1 MDNKPTLEKKAK
13 SFMQNQAGRILDF
26 NLDEFEG
33 YKLEGTGRFDVNL
46 DDLEGYR
53 LKGTGCF
60 YAVGRK
66 PRFYKSLTEGIL
78 EPFMWDNLG
87 VPLSVP
93 VYRNIKLKKEFFVPG
108 VVKDKRTNEVTKS
121 GVKHPVTHYEFYEL
135 SDEEKEGITK
145 MIHKEYTPKIIK
157 ELRAV
162 AELYSHYI
170 DTPLITTIRV
180 GNLKVLF
187 GEELY
192 KGETKENFR
201 KGVLQ
206 RLSVLKPSIDIHLK

>member
-1 MDNKPTLEKKAK
+1 MNNKPTLEKKAK
-13 SFMQNQAGRILDF
+13 SFMQNQTGRILDF
-26 NLDEFEG
+26 NLDDLEG

-53 LKGTGCF
+53 LKGTGRF

-66 PRFYKSLTEGIL
+66 PRFYKSLTDGIL

-108 VVKDKRTNEVTKS
+108 VVINKRLGEV
-121 GVKHPVTHYEFYEL
+121 EFYEL
-135 SDEEKEGITK
+135 SDDEKEGITK
-145 MIHKEYTPKIIK
+145 MIHAEYTPKIIK

-170 DTPLITTIRV
+170 DTPLVTPIRV
-180 GNLKVLF
+180 GNLTILF

-201 KGVLQ
+201 KGILQ
-206 RLSVLKPSIDIHLK
+206 RISILKPSIEIHLK